1 VSVAAPRES
10 AASRPAEAK
19 HPAPG
24 VARPPSAVRAVAV
37 RELRAYFDSPIAYVF
52 LTVFAG
58 TALFTFFN
66 LQAFYTRGMADLR
79 GLFGPLPL
87 LMILLVPALTMRL
100 WAEEQK
106 QGTLEVLLTLPVR
119 DVQLVA
125 GKFVASWLLL
135 AAGLAL
141 TVVLP
146 VTVSFIGRLDWGPV
160 VGGYLGALLLGAA
173 YLAVG
178 QFVSATTENQILA
191 FILALVVCL
200 GLYGIGAESFAG
212 LFSDRTA
219 AALRAIGT
227 GSRFES
233 VARGVVDLRD
243 LVYYAS
249 LCVFFLAAC
258 VLAVRARRWT

>member
-1 VSVAAPRES
+1 MSAAP
-10 AASRPAEAK
+10 
-19 HPAPG
+19 APERAP
-24 VARPPSAVRAVAV
+24 ARPPSRVRAVAV

-58 TALFTFFN
+58 SALFTFFN

-100 WAEEQK
+100 WAEERK

-119 DVQLVA
+119 EVQLVA
-125 GKFVASWLLL
+125 GKFVASWILL
-135 AAGLAL
+135 ACGLAL
-141 TVVLP
+141 TAALP
-146 VTVSFIGRLDWGPV
+146 VTVAFVGKLDWGPV

-191 FILALVVCL
+191 FILSLVICL
-200 GLYGIGAESFAG
+200 GLYGIGAEPFAG

-249 LCVFFLAAC
+249 LSLFFLAAC
-258 VLAVRARRWT
+258 VMAVRARRWT

>member
-1 VSVAAPRES
+1 VS
-10 AASRPAEAK
+10 AAGRSAGAARGRSTSR
-19 HPAPG
+19 
-24 VARPPSAVRAVAV
+24 VRAVAA

-58 TALFTFFN
+58 SALFTFFN
-66 LQAFYTRGMADLR
+66 LQAFYTRGVADLR
-79 GLFGPLPL
+79 GLFGPLPM

-125 GKFVASWLLL
+125 GKFVASWTLL
-135 AAGLAL
+135 ACGLAL
-141 TVVLP
+141 TAVLP
-146 VTVSFIGRLDWGPV
+146 VTVAFVGRLDWGPV
-160 VGGYLGALLLGAA
+160 VGGYVGALLLGAA

-191 FILALVVCL
+191 FILSLVVCL
-200 GLYGIGAESFAG
+200 GLYGIGTESFAG

-219 AALRAIGT
+219 ATLRAIGT
-227 GSRFES
+227 GSRFQS
-233 VARGVVDLRD
+233 VARGVIDLRD
-243 LVYYAS
+243 LAYYAS
-249 LCVFFLAAC
+249 LSLFFLAAC
-258 VLAVRARRWT
+258 VMAVRARRWT

>member
-1 VSVAAPRES
+1 VSANAAATR
-10 AASRPAEAK
+10 
-19 HPAPG
+19 APS
-24 VARPPSAVRAVAV
+24 PVRAVAV

-66 LQAFYTRGMADLR
+66 LQAFFTRGVADLR
-79 GLFGPLPL
+79 GLFAPLPL
-87 LMILLVPALTMRL
+87 LMILLVPAITMRL

-119 DVQLVA
+119 DFQLVA
-125 GKFVASWLLL
+125 GKFVASWILL
-135 AAGLAL
+135 ACGLAL
-141 TVVLP
+141 TLALP
-146 VTVSFIGRLDWGPV
+146 VSVSFVGRLDWGPV
-160 VGGYLGALLLGAA
+160 IGGYLGALLLGAA

-178 QFVSATTENQILA
+178 QFLSATTENQILA
-191 FILALVVCL
+191 FILGLVVCL
-200 GLYGIGAESFAG
+200 ALYGIGTEAFAG

-219 AALRAIGT
+219 AVLRSIGT
-227 GSRFES
+227 GARFES

-249 LCVFFLAAC
+249 ICLFFLAGS
-258 VLAVRARRWT
+258 VMAVRARRWT